1 MIYILGSSGIIAK
14 KIKKKFKF
22 KKKIVIST
30 KDKSN
35 CIKTKIFDKKTK
47 EDWIKNINEKDII
60 FFLFSFGD
68 MNFHERNKKKIQRKI
83 TNLNYNFFDKI
94 NNKCRI
100 IYFSSD
106 MVFGIS
112 KKVWNDRSKCTPL
125 NEYGKTKLK
134 IERIIKKKFNNFLIL
149 RLPKIYS
156 DKAKDKIF
164 PYNHVA
170 GSKKNTIHLIED
182 NTYHYIN
189 IDYIT
194 KNLFKEKIYKKTRG
208 IFNFPYKKA
217 ISRYDFFMNFTKEN
231 NIRVNKNRIKKI
243 SYKKSKIKIPK
254 SLNMKTKLK
263 LT

>member
-22 KKKIVIST
+22 KKKIIIST
-30 KDKSN
+30 KDKRN

-68 MNFHERNKKKIQRKI
+68 MNFHEKNKKKIQRKI

-125 NEYGKTKLK
+125 NQYGKTKLK
-134 IERIIKKKFNNFLIL
+134 IEKIIKKK
-149 RLPKIYS
+149 
-156 DKAKDKIF
+156 
-164 PYNHVA
+164 V
-170 GSKKNTIHLIED
+170 
-182 NTYHYIN
+182 
-189 IDYIT
+189 
-194 KNLFKEKIYKKTRG
+194 
-208 IFNFPYKKA
+208 
-217 ISRYDFFMNFTKEN
+217 
-231 NIRVNKNRIKKI
+231 
-243 SYKKSKIKIPK
+243 
-254 SLNMKTKLK
+254 
-263 LT
+263 